1 MLTCFPGN
9 AKSAKIVRKR
19 KRVSDDWERER
30 HTQQV
35 QDNKCKY
42 LAIAVQTKVI
52 SPDTLST
59 AASGDAEPVQG
70 EKWMMVIALS

>member
-1 MLTCFPGN
+1 MIG
-9 AKSAKIVRKR
+9 
-19 KRVSDDWERER
+19 RER
-30 HTQQV
+30 HTQRV
-35 QDNKCKY
+35 QDNKY

>member
-1 MLTCFPGN
+1 MIG
-9 AKSAKIVRKR
+9 
-19 KRVSDDWERER
+19 RER
-30 HTQQV
+30 HTASTRQH
-35 QDNKCKY
+35 